1 MEELNSKGP
10 IDNLADERQS
20 LVSYMLAGQGLSS
33 FEICVTLVEL
43 MVGSV
48 ETVSS

>member
-1 MEELNSKGP
+1 
-10 IDNLADERQS
+10 
-20 LVSYMLAGQGLSS
+20 MLAGQGLSS

-48 ETVSS
+48 ETVSTESHLIISLYTGDTKEYACVKV